1 MYCEIVIVAFPGP
14 PPVKFFT
21 SSKSCKVPFVDMIAV
36 RRTTGF
42 NFGSVILKNV
52 WTVEAPSILAAS

>member
-42 NFGSVILKNV
+42 NCGSVILKNV
-52 WTVEAPSILAAS
+52 WTV